1 MSQNTVKWNEVQ
13 VLIGNIQKKVVISSY
28 SNKCQSP
35 LTLASF
41 CVSTNELPLKGL
53 WHYDLIMIYPN
64 NAKNDLVVIVIII
77 VVIVVLW

>member
-53 WHYDLIMIYPN
+53 
-64 NAKNDLVVIVIII
+64 
-77 VVIVVLW
+77 